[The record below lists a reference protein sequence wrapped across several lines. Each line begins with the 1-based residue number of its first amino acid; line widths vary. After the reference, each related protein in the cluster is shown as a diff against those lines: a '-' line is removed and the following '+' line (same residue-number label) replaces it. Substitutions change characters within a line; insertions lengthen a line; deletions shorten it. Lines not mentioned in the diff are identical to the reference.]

1 MSGSPA
7 QGPATGRKTPR
18 AFGFRGQ
25 KGLISEV
32 PKDRK
37 KKGTSLLKGIH
48 KTSYALGSKAKEVI
62 VRNLEWTYLLVRESL
77 PGEDGGRS

>member
-37 KKGTSLLKGIH
+37 KRHFTFKGIH